1 MFGSIYKKL
10 VNKSI
15 EANTSLTDIENNV
28 MTARNLK
35 SLPLS
40 KSRTNLVHGRGNV
53 FSYSASNL
61 EKDNKALEKFI
72 TV

>member
-1 MFGSIYKKL
+1 MFGSIYKNL
-10 VNKSI
+10 VNKNI

-40 KSRTNLVHGRGNV
+40 KSKTNLVHGRGNI
-53 FSYSASNL
+53 FSYSSSNL
-61 EKDNKALEKFI
+61 DKANKALDKFI